1 MTPLVRGSLG
11 WVFVTCGLVVQGT
24 VQNFAIDLAGAL
36 FFGFLVARD
45 LKAKTKAEAVVER
58 EDALGRLQVCS
69 TSPPTR
75 ASTPALSLHTST
87 SPLHLSSG
95 SSEARAG

>member
-1 MTPLVRGSLG
+1 MCEP
-11 WVFVTCGLVVQGT
+11 VVQGT

-69 TSPPTR
+69 MSPPTH
-75 ASTPALSLHTST
+75 ASAATLSLHTRT
-87 SPLHLSSG
+87 SQLHLGLGGSG
-95 SSEARAG
+95 ARAG